1 MNVKKMELYNI
12 LSCIQEMDDLQFDCI
27 VNEYGENIVY
37 DVIKILIKE
46 DKNNYLKFLKY
57 ITELN
62 LRLNNYEMDSY
73 DCYVADISMIDSL
86 EVDTRGR
93 LTKEIV
99 QIINR
104 LNELF
109 IKLNCND
116 DILGNNRKPWIND
129 KVEYCLNKCNDIDV
143 INLINN
149 LYNEY
154 IIKRNILIEN
164 NLKFVIMIAKKYVR
178 KDGLSMQDLIQ
189 YGNIGLIRAIET
201 YDPKFD
207 VKFLTYADRWINQ
220 VIRLNIKNI
229 KSDLRAPLY
238 LFDINVSRV
247 RAIDYL
253 SQQLGRIPTNE
264 EVADYT
270 GISLDKIEL
279 VINIFSTLIS
289 LDEPVDF
296 FNEGRDAVRRDF
308 ILDENVN
315 IEEEM
320 FNKFLVDELNQFMLD
335 CLTEK
340 EIFILRHRFGF
351 DGDMTFDEI
360 ASLLGISYQRVE
372 QLQKRALKKLRKN
385 PKAKDMLVYLR

>member
-1 MNVKKMELYNI
+1 MSAKKMELYNI

-37 DVIKILIKE
+37 EVIKILIKE

-73 DCYVADISMIDSL
+73 DYYLSDISMIDSI
-86 EVDTRGR
+86 EIDTKDI
-93 LTKEIV
+93 LIEEII
-99 QIINR
+99 QIINK

-109 IKLNCND
+109 VRLNCND
-116 DILGNNRKPWIND
+116 DILGKNKKPWIND
-129 KVEYCLNKCNDIDV
+129 KVEFC
-143 INLINN
+143 INNCDDKNVLKVINN
-149 LYNEY
+149 LYNKY
-154 IIKRNILIEN
+154 VIKRNILVES
-164 NLKFVIMIAKKYVR
+164 NLKFVIMIAKKYIR

-201 YDPKFD
+201 YDLKFD

-220 VIRLNIKNI
+220 VIRLNIKNT

-253 SQQLGRIPTNE
+253 SQQLGRIPTNK

-279 VINIFSTLIS
+279 VVNMFSGLIS

-296 FNEGRDAVRRDF
+296 FNDGREVLKRDF
-308 ILDENVN
+308 LLDENAN
-315 IEEEM
+315 IEEET
-320 FNKFLVDELNQFMLD
+320 FGNFLVDELNEFMLD

-372 QLQKRALKKLRKN
+372 QLQKRALKKLRNN
-385 PKAKDMLVYLR
+385 PKANDMLVYLR

>member
-1 MNVKKMELYNI
+1 MSAKKMELYNI

-37 DVIKILIKE
+37 EVIKILIKE

-73 DCYVADISMIDSL
+73 DYYLSDISMIDSI
-86 EVDTRGR
+86 EIDTKDI
-93 LTKEIV
+93 LIEEII
-99 QIINR
+99 QIINK

-109 IKLNCND
+109 VRLNCND
-116 DILGNNRKPWIND
+116 DILGKNKKPWIND
-129 KVEYCLNKCNDIDV
+129 KVEFC
-143 INLINN
+143 INNCDDKNVLKVINN
-149 LYNEY
+149 LYNKY
-154 IIKRNILIEN
+154 VIKRNILVES
-164 NLKFVIMIAKKYVR
+164 NLKFVIMIAKKYIR

-201 YDPKFD
+201 YDLKFD

-220 VIRLNIKNI
+220 VIRLNIKNT

-247 RAIDYL
+247 RAIAYL
-253 SQQLGRIPTNE
+253 SQQLGRIPTNK

-279 VINIFSTLIS
+279 VINMFSGLIS

-296 FNEGRDAVRRDF
+296 FNDGREVLKRDF
-308 ILDENVN
+308 LLDENAN
-315 IEEEM
+315 IEEET
-320 FNKFLVDELNQFMLD
+320 FGNFLVDELNEFMLD

-372 QLQKRALKKLRKN
+372 QLQKRALKILRNN
-385 PKAKDMLVYLR
+385 PKANDMLVYLR

>member
-99 QIINR
+99 QIINK

-335 CLTEK
+335 CLTER